1 MKLRISI
8 IILFLFFIECKI
20 KNTGIAV
27 EKFPVLFET
36 AFIDNTKVKE
46 SDFEIGF
53 KKKLIGNL
61 KVSSG
66 KIIACDPLVLFE
78 NEPFN
83 IQFPVGVFPVEL
95 SIAHIKTDQRVAFAR
110 ILFSDERVARWD
122 YALLKG
128 QDPTKL
134 KKGEIFGYGVD
145 SGTGAFMDIVAHNR
159 LSKAMEK
166 NENLF
171 EKIIEEMDKTYVHTR
186 SWCIY
191 AIGEENA
198 AMFSSGYGDGGYQSY
213 AGYDEKG
220 NICRLLTDF
229 QIVSWAE
236 NR

>member
-1 MKLRISI
+1 M
-8 IILFLFFIECKI
+8 
-20 KNTGIAV
+20 
-27 EKFPVLFET
+27 EKFPVIFET
-36 AFIDNTKVKE
+36 AFIDNTKAKE
-46 SDFEIGF
+46 ANSEIEF
-53 KKKLIGNL
+53 KKKFIGNL
-61 KVSSG
+61 KISSG

-83 IQFPVGVFPVEL
+83 TQFPVGVFPVEL
-95 SIAHIKTDQRVAFAR
+95 SIAQIKTDQRVAFAR

-128 QDPTKL
+128 QDPTML

-145 SGTGAFMDIVAHNR
+145 SGTGAFMDMEAHNS
-159 LSKAMEK
+159 LSKAMDK

-171 EKIIEEMDKTYVHTR
+171 EEIIEEMDKTYVHTR

-191 AIGEENA
+191 AINEENV

-213 AGYDEKG
+213 IGYDEKG

-229 QIVSWAE
+229 YIISWAE
-236 NR
+236 SR